1 MFESSSNL
9 HEASIISYRRAK
21 AAFEAYQERELPL
34 VKQDK
39 PGLKQS
45 QYKEMIWKAWQK
57 APENPF
63 NKAKK

>member
-1 MFESSSNL
+1 MNVLFLPMIQNVWS
-9 HEASIISYRRAK
+9 RRAK

-63 NKAKK
+63 NKAKR